1 MSHANISIFVPHVG
15 CPNQCS
21 FCNQYCITGHTAA
34 PTVDDVRVAVK
45 TAVASG
51 VSSEC
56 EIAFFGGSFT
66 AIERG
71 YMTELLAAAK
81 PFVDDGTV
89 RGIRISTRP
98 DAIDDEVLRLVKG
111 YGVTAIEL
119 GAQSMND
126 KVLQLNRRGH
136 TAEDVERA
144 AGLIKAAGFELG
156 LQMMTALY
164 GSSDADDTQTARRF
178 IELEPDTVRIYPT
191 IVLRGTYLAELAA
204 AGSYIPDSVEHA
216 SDICAELLMLFRG
229 AGVRV
234 IRTGLHTI
242 DEGSFVGGPWHPAF
256 GEICESKIYRRI
268 IAGSLQ
274 AGRSYT
280 VFVAPSEV
288 SKAIGQHRSNV
299 EYFSTV
305 GCTVAVRPD
314 LSLKKYE
321 VKTEEAK
328 G

>member
-34 PTVDDVRVAVK
+34 PTADDVRAAVQ
-45 TAVASG
+45 TALAAG
-51 VSSEC
+51 VGRDS

-71 YMTELLAAAK
+71 YMTALLAAAK
-81 PFVDDGTV
+81 PFVDDGRV
-89 RGIRISTRP
+89 GGIRISTRP
-98 DAIDDEVLRLVKG
+98 DAIDDEVLRLLKG

-126 KVLQLNRRGH
+126 TVLQLNRRGH
-136 TAEDVERA
+136 TAADVERA
-144 AGLIKAAGFELG
+144 ARLIKAAGFELG

-164 GSSDADDTQTARRF
+164 SSSDAEDIETALRF
-178 IELEPDTVRIYPT
+178 IELHPDTVRIYPT
-191 IVLRGTYLAELAA
+191 IVLRGTYLAELASS
-204 AGSYIPDSVEHA
+204 GVYIPDSVEHA
-216 SDICAELLMLFRG
+216 SDLCAELLMNFRS
-229 AGVRV
+229 AGIRV

-242 DEGSFVGGPWHPAF
+242 DEGALVGGPWHPAF
-256 GEICESKIYRRI
+256 GEICESKIYRRL
-268 IAGSLQ
+268 IAKRLQ
-274 AGRSYT
+274 AGQNYT
-280 VFVAPSEV
+280 VYVAPSEV
-288 SKAIGQHRSNV
+288 SKAIGQHRSNID
-299 EYFSTV
+299 YFRSV
-305 GCTVAVRPD
+305 GCKVAVRSDP
-314 LSLKKYE
+314 SLKKYE